1 MSKKDA
7 KTIAAEEQEKDDP
20 WRSGRARWNIRQ
32 FRWGRDKRWHFP
44 GQQPDEVVR
53 LVVRKHKIFLL
64 RPAMPTIGLVLALLL
79 VIWASTR
86 QPALG
91 GLWLALE
98 VIITLLALAAFG
110 WFLWKDFLAWWL
122 ETYIITNKR
131 IISSR
136 GVLQPVRQQIE
147 INKVNQVG
155 IDQDSLVSLLLS
167 YGNVHLYLTG
177 GDFIM
182 KDVPAPRR
190 VKDAIEGLTAE
201 VKANKQPEEK
211 PLAPRDQD
219 LTRVLE
225 QLAKGKEI
233 PKLQDADERY
243 PLRHPDRVRGPRRTF
258 GGPLRIPC
266 DVQYSSGEFT
276 VEYIQRSR
284 YVLYR
289 NLALPLFFFVGMPL
303 LAIRISQLLP
313 ATWYLVALI
322 EVVLLL
328 IMGLIYINYVDDVYI
343 LTNRRIIDIQ
353 RRLIFLYEARVETE
367 YKNIRDV
374 KVTVS
379 SVIERLLD
387 IGNVYIETP
396 GSSADIV
403 LATVDHP
410 FLIQDKIYSIKGY
423 KDRVDAISKENASK
437 KELQTWFATVLATLE
452 GKWLNYGTPNLQRLD
467 YWSAVE
473 RASEFGLRVVAV
485 GEDASYPDLPP
496 GLVVRQNPPPGT
508 VISQGGEIQVYL
520 SRRP

>member
-1 MSKKDA
+1 MSKKD
-7 KTIAAEEQEKDDP
+7 TRSIAAAEQEKDDP

-32 FRWGRDKRWHFP
+32 FRRGRDKKWHFP

-64 RPAMPTIGLVLALLL
+64 KPALPLVGLVVALLL
-79 VIWASTR
+79 VIGASLR
-86 QPALG
+86 QPGLG
-91 GLWLALE
+91 GLWLTLE
-98 VIITLLALAAFG
+98 IVITLLICVAFI
-110 WFLWKDFLAWWL
+110 WFLWHDFLAWWL
-122 ETYIITNKR
+122 ESYIITNKR

-147 INKVNQVG
+147 INKINQIG
-155 IDQDSLVSLLLS
+155 IDQESIPSLLLS
-167 YGNVHLYLTG
+167 YGNIHLYLTG
-177 GDFIM
+177 GDFIL

-201 VKANKQPEEK
+201 LKGRKGSDEK
-211 PLAPRDQD
+211 PPAPHDQD

-225 QLAKGKEI
+225 RLAKGKEV
-233 PKLQDADERY
+233 PRLQDADERY
-243 PLRHPDRVRGPRRTF
+243 PVRHPDRVRGPRRTF

-266 DVQYSSGEFT
+266 DVHYSSGEFT

-289 NLALPLFFFVGMPL
+289 NLALPLFFFISVPL
-303 LAIRISQLLP
+303 LAIRVSQLLP

-328 IMGLIYINYVDDVYI
+328 VMGLTYVNYVDDVYI
-343 LTNRRIIDIQ
+343 LTNRRIIDIN
-353 RRLIFLYEARVETE
+353 RRLLFLYEARVETE
-367 YKNIRDV
+367 YKNIRDI
-374 KVTVS
+374 KVTVPN
-379 SVIERLLD
+379 VIERLLD

-396 GSSADIV
+396 GSSADII
-403 LATVDHP
+403 LYTVDHP

-423 KDRVDAISKENASK
+423 KERADAVAKENASK
-437 KELQTWFATVLATLE
+437 KELQSWFAAVLATLE
-452 GKWLNYGTPNLQRLD
+452 SKWLHYGAPNLQRLD

-485 GEDASYPDLPP
+485 GEDSSYPELPP
-496 GLVVRQNPPPGT
+496 GVVVRQNPPPGT

-520 SRRP
+520 SKRA